1 MADIR
6 DGLKYTK
13 EHEWIKVEGN
23 KGRIGISDYAQHAM
37 GDIVFVELPEV
48 GASVSAGGDFCVVE
62 SVKGANDV
70 YSPASGKVVEVNE
83 ALEDSPE
90 AINEDPFGSWIAV
103 IEISDPSELDALMD
117 SKAYGSFCD
126 SQE

>member
-1 MADIR
+1 MAEIR

-13 EHEWIKVEGN
+13 EHEWIRVEDN
-23 KGRIGISDYAQHAM
+23 KGYLGISDYAQHAM

-48 GASVSAGGDFCVVE
+48 GASVSAGGDLCVVE

-70 YSPASGKVVEVNE
+70 YSPASGEVLEVNE
-83 ALEDSPE
+83 ALDDSPE
-90 AINEDPFGSWIAV
+90 SINEDPYGSWIAV

-117 SKAYGSFCD
+117 SKAYSSFCD
-126 SQE
+126 AQE

>member
-13 EHEWIKVEGN
+13 EHEWIRVEGN
-23 KGRIGISDYAQHAM
+23 KGYVGISDYAQHAM

-62 SVKGANDV
+62 SVKGANDI
-70 YSPASGKVVEVNE
+70 YSPASGEVVEVNE

-90 AINEDPFGSWIAV
+90 AINEDPYGSWIAA
-103 IEISDPSELDALMD
+103 IKISDASELDALMD
-117 SKAYGSFCD
+117 ADGYRSFCD